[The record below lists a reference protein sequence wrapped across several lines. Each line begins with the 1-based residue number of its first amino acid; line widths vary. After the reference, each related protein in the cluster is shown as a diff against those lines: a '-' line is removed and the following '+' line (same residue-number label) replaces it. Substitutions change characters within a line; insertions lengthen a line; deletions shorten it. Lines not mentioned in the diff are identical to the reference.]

1 MPSGHLGRPWTGPA
15 IVGGQ
20 GAPAGTWR
28 SEPGRE
34 PPLAE
39 LLDDPIMALLWRSD
53 RLDPNEVRAELRA
66 LRLSMRQLR
75 RVGGPPA
82 SAAHSPATS
91 GARGLAA

>member
-15 IVGGQ
+15 VIGGQ
-20 GAPAGTWR
+20 AAAAGAWHPEA
-28 SEPGRE
+28 GRE

-39 LLDDPIMALLWRSD
+39 LLDDPIMALLWRAD
-53 RLDPNEVRAELRA
+53 RLDPDGVRAEVRA

-75 RVGGPPA
+75 RAGGPPA
-82 SAAHSPATS
+82 SAARSPATS